1 MWKRLRILVIT
12 DKLDF
17 GGAEMYFCKLE
28 NLLHD
33 SNITFHFAAGNG
45 QLYERIKNKQRF
57 HELSRTSHIQNIKK
71 LVKIVLEEKIEL
83 VHANS
88 LRMVLYCI
96 CARKISTI
104 KFKIIYTKHNVT
116 ILENRCR
123 RAFAFLINRCVERV
137 ITVSDFEK
145 NSLMEAGIKANKITT
160 VYNGVDLNQFG
171 FIQKEKGDFFK
182 IGILARLSEEKN
194 HELFIRI
201 ADQLRDIPHFKF
213 YIAGDGPRKQKI
225 KSMIET
231 CNLSHKIKLVG
242 AVNRPEEFI
251 KNIDILLLTSYRE
264 VFPMVILEAMAVGTN
279 IIAIDRGGIKE
290 AIFEKET
297 GFLISSHS
305 ADEFCRIILEM
316 ESDES
321 LKYKLIENARRKVEE
336 EFSLDKMVENTL
348 REYRKCY

>member
-1 MWKRLRILVIT
+1 
-12 DKLDF
+12 
-17 GGAEMYFCKLE
+17 
-28 NLLHD
+28 
-33 SNITFHFAAGNG
+33 
-45 QLYERIKNKQRF
+45 
-57 HELSRTSHIQNIKK
+57 
-71 LVKIVLEEKIEL
+71 
-83 VHANS
+83 
-88 LRMVLYCI
+88 
-96 CARKISTI
+96 
-104 KFKIIYTKHNVT
+104 
-116 ILENRCR
+116 
-123 RAFAFLINRCVERV
+123 
-137 ITVSDFEK
+137 
-145 NSLMEAGIKANKITT
+145 
-160 VYNGVDLNQFG
+160 
-171 FIQKEKGDFFK
+171 
-182 IGILARLSEEKN
+182 
-194 HELFIRI
+194 
-201 ADQLRDIPHFKF
+201 
-213 YIAGDGPRKQKI
+213 
-225 KSMIET
+225 MIET

-297 GFLISSHS
+297 GFLISDHS

>member
-1 MWKRLRILVIT
+1 MRVLIIT

-28 NLLHD
+28 NHLQD

-45 QLYERIKNKQRF
+45 QLYGRIKNKQRF
-57 HELSRTSHIQNIKK
+57 HELSRTNHIQNIKK
-71 LVKIVLEEKIEL
+71 LVKIVLEKKIDL
-83 VHANS
+83 IHANS

-96 CARKISTI
+96 CVRKISTI
-104 KFKIIYTKHNVT
+104 KFKIVYTKHNVT
-116 ILENRCR
+116 ILENKSR
-123 RAFAFLINRCVERV
+123 RAFAYLINKCVERV

-145 NSLMEAGIKANKITT
+145 NSLIEAEVKENKITT

-171 FIQKEKGDFFK
+171 FSQKKKGEFFK
-182 IGILARLSEEKN
+182 VGLLARLSEEKN

-201 ADQLRDIPHFKF
+201 ADKLRDIPHFEF

-264 VFPMVILEAMAVGTN
+264 VFPMVILEAMAVGASV
-279 IIAIDRGGIKE
+279 IAIDRGGIKE
-290 AIFEKET
+290 AIIDKET
-297 GFLISSHS
+297 GFLIRRHS
-305 ADEFCRIILEM
+305 ADEFCRMILKI

-348 REYRKCY
+348 REYRMCLK

>member
-1 MWKRLRILVIT
+1 MKILVVT

-28 NLLHD
+28 NLMHD

-45 QLYERIKNKQRF
+45 QLYGRIKNKHRF
-57 HELSRTSHIQNIKK
+57 HELSRTSHTQNIKK
-71 LVKIVLEEKIEL
+71 LVKIVSDEKIDL

-96 CARKISTI
+96 CVRKISGI

-116 ILENRCR
+116 ILENRSR
-123 RAFAFLINRCVERV
+123 RVFTYLINRYVERV

-145 NSLMEAGIKANKITT
+145 NNLIEAGIKANKIKT

-171 FIQKEKGDFFK
+171 FNQKEKGDFIK
-182 IGILARLSEEKN
+182 VGILARLSEEKN

-201 ADQLRDIPHFKF
+201 ADQLRDKPQFIF

-225 KSMIET
+225 KNMIET
-231 CNLSHKIKLVG
+231 CNLSHKVKLIG
-242 AVNRPEEFI
+242 SVNRPEEFI

-279 IIAIDRGGIKE
+279 VISIDRGGISE
-290 AIFEKET
+290 AIIEEET

-305 ADEFCRIILEM
+305 AEEFSRIILET
-316 ESDES
+316 ESNES
-321 LKYKLIENARRKVEE
+321 LKYKLIENARRKVED
-336 EFSLDKMVENTL
+336 EFSLDRMVENTL
-348 REYRKCY
+348 GEYRNCY